1 MLSCDSNFGENGHSS
16 YTEDKIYNIPIR
28 LTPIGLKRRPLMGL
42 LLQNVDKIVG
52 RENYLKD
59 INLEF
64 EFGSRNVLL
73 GRTLAGK
80 TSLLRI
86 MAGLDR
92 PTKGKVLIDGRDVTG
107 VSVRKRSV
115 AMVYQQFIN
124 YPSLTVYKN
133 IASPLKVSGV
143 PKAEI
148 DRRVRE
154 TAEMLHLEDLLDRLP
169 AELSG
174 GQQQRIAIARALV
187 KDAQLLLLD
196 EPLVNLDYKLRE
208 ELRIELQDI
217 FEQREAIVVY
227 TTTEPTE
234 ALMLGGK
241 VVVIDEGQVLQT
253 GVTPKVYHNPATTKV
268 AEVFSDPPINYLAC
282 SVQKGG
288 ASLGGDIEFP
298 LSGHLKSLPAA
309 QYIFGIRS
317 NHLSLNRTSAQD
329 AELRANVTLSEI
341 NGSET
346 FIHVNYDN
354 SQLVLQE
361 DGVYPHRIGT
371 EISIYVNPSNFFVFD
386 EAGALVAS
394 PIRKA
399 PEKLLD

>member
-1 MLSCDSNFGENGHSS
+1 
-16 YTEDKIYNIPIR
+16 
-28 LTPIGLKRRPLMGL
+28 MGL
-42 LLQNVDKIVG
+42 SLQNIDKIVG
-52 RENYLKD
+52 REIYLKD
-59 INLEF
+59 IRLEF
-64 EFGSRNVLL
+64 ESGSRNVLL

-86 MAGLDR
+86 MAGIDR
-92 PTKGKVLIDGRDVTG
+92 PSRGKILIDGKDVTG

-154 TAEMLHLEDLLDRLP
+154 TAKILHLEDLLDRLP

-208 ELRIELQDI
+208 ELRIELQEI
-217 FEQREAIVVY
+217 FEQRQAIVVY

-234 ALMLGGK
+234 ALMLGGN
-241 VVVIDEGQVLQT
+241 VVVLDEGRILQT
-253 GVTPKVYHNPATTKV
+253 GPTPDVYHNPATTKV
-268 AEVFSDPPINYLAC
+268 AEVFSDPPINYLSCTVRNQTA
-282 SVQKGG
+282 QIGN
-288 ASLGGDIEFP
+288 DIEFP
-298 LSGHLKSLPAA
+298 LIDHMQSLPDG
-309 QYIFGIRS
+309 QYIFGVRS
-317 NHLSLNRTSAQD
+317 NHLFLSQTNSDDSEIRTKV
-329 AELRANVTLSEI
+329 ELAEI

-346 FIHVNYDN
+346 FIHVNYSGSN
-354 SQLVLQE
+354 LVVQE
-361 DGVYPHRIGT
+361 DGVYSRRIGS
-371 EISIYVNPSNFFVFD
+371 EISIFVNPCCFFAFD
-386 EAGALVAS
+386 EEGSLVAS
-394 PIRKA
+394 PSRTTIGKR
-399 PEKLLD
+399 LR

>member
-1 MLSCDSNFGENGHSS
+1 
-16 YTEDKIYNIPIR
+16 
-28 LTPIGLKRRPLMGL
+28 MGL
-42 LLQNVDKIVG
+42 SLQNIDKIVS
-52 RENYLKD
+52 REIHLKD
-59 INLEF
+59 VSLDF
-64 EFGSRNVLL
+64 ESGSRNVLL

-86 MAGLDR
+86 MAGIDR
-92 PTKGKVLIDGRDVTG
+92 PTHGKIMIDGKDVTG

-143 PKAEI
+143 PKTEI

-154 TAEMLHLEDLLDRLP
+154 TAAMLHLEDLLDRLP

-208 ELRIELQDI
+208 ELRIELQEI
-217 FEQREAIVVY
+217 FEQREAVVVY

-234 ALMLGGK
+234 ALMLGGN
-241 VVVIDEGQVLQT
+241 VVVLDEGRILQT
-253 GVTPKVYHNPATTKV
+253 GLTPDVYHNPATTKV
-268 AEVFSDPPINYLAC
+268 AEVFSDPPINYLDCTVRDQTARL
-282 SVQKGG
+282 GDDFEF
-288 ASLGGDIEFP
+288 SLIDHMQS
-298 LSGHLKSLPAA
+298 LSTG
-309 QYIFGIRS
+309 QYIFGVRS
-317 NHLSLNRTSAQD
+317 NHLFLTRINSDDIEIRTKV
-329 AELRANVTLSEI
+329 ELAEI

-346 FIHVNYDN
+346 FIHVNYN
-354 SQLVLQE
+354 GSKLVVQE
-361 DGVYPHRIGT
+361 DGVHPHRIGT
-371 EISIYVNPSNFFVFD
+371 EISIYVNPGCFFAFD
-386 EAGALVAS
+386 EKETLIAS
-394 PIRKA
+394 PSRVTI
-399 PEKLLD
+399 EKRLK